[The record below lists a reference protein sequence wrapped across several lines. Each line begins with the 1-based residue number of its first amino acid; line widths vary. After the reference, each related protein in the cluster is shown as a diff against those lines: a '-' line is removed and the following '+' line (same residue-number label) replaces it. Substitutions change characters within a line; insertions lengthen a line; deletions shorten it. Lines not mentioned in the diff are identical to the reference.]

1 MISVGLEKKEA
12 GYIRVGANKYDV
24 ETVHSSKDLLMSV
37 EKPLGYSFKKASKE
51 IAAAQTNGMITLQML
66 PELNDAEKD
75 TLVIGTIASALS
87 WRPEE

>member
-1 MISVGLEKKEA
+1 
-12 GYIRVGANKYDV
+12 

-37 EKPLGYSFKKASKE
+37 EKPLGYSFKHAFKE